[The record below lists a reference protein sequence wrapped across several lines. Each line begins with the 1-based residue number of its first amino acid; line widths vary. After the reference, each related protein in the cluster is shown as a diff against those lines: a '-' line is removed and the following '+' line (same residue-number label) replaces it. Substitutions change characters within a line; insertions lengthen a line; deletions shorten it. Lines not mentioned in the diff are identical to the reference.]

1 MSNSPQGFTRGD
13 GSFDVFGAMER
24 GDMLR
29 RHRINAA
36 LRGALARIGERIRQA
51 LGPRHPEAARRGGGF
66 KAG

>member
-29 RHRINAA
+29 RHRVNGA
-36 LRGALARIGERIRQA
+36 LRGALARVGHRIRQA
-51 LGPRHPEAARRGGGF
+51 LGQSHPEAAR
-66 KAG
+66 KAGDIKAG